1 MNVFEQNIYQTV
13 THNALLFLKEG
24 VLKLI
29 DTDRHLPE
37 MTLNDV
43 VILSCSQVQIALELA
58 VRAYLIREKG
68 IDSVVDQSYMVK
80 HHKNQS
86 IEQIYECGEL
96 KVNDFESIKNQLRG
110 IRNIFLTK
118 DDFNVFEN

>member
-29 DTDRHLPE
+29 DTDMHLPE

-68 IDSVVDQSYMVK
+68 IDRPLLS
-80 HHKNQS
+80 
-86 IEQIYECGEL
+86 
-96 KVNDFESIKNQLRG
+96 
-110 IRNIFLTK
+110 
-118 DDFNVFEN
+118 